1 MVRTYKEAVE
11 IMVNWWIEKSFHTL
25 FNQNN
30 GDNSPQGGL
39 GFALMNS
46 LSMQANDKVTPEKI
60 EKFKSK
66 STKLLLLQEGKGRF
80 ANQLDVD
87 YNVHGM
93 LAEVCKFSDI
103 SEFCIPIK
111 TFTYIDD
118 DNTINGRYQYGGEW
132 FKI

>member
-30 GDNSPQGGL
+30 GDDSPQGGF

-46 LSMQANDKVTPEKI
+46 LSMKANDKVTPENI
-60 EKFKSK
+60 EKFKNK
-66 STKLLLLQEGKGRF
+66 LTELLLLQEGEGRW

-87 YNVHGM
+87 YDVYGM
-93 LAEVCKFSDI
+93 LAEACEFADI
-103 SEFCIPIK
+103 SKFCIPIK
-111 TFTYIDD
+111 TFTYIDE
-118 DNTINGRYQYGGEW
+118 NNVVNGRYQYGGEW
-132 FKI
+132 FEI

>member
-39 GFALMNS
+39 GFALMNT
-46 LSMQANDKVTPEKI
+46 LSMKENDKVTPEKI

-66 STKLLLLQEGKGRF
+66 LTELLLLQEGKGRWD
-80 ANQLDVD
+80 NQLDVD
-87 YNVHGM
+87 YDVHGM
-93 LAEVCKFSDI
+93 LAEACAFSDI

-111 TFTYIDD
+111 TFTYIDE